1 MPRET
6 ERDKE
11 GQRETRK
18 DKERQGG
25 TKSDKEGKV
34 ASMQTGVSREELVM
48 EQVKFGSSGKKLKI
62 LWAVVVLLLVMTI
75 LFIGL
80 FATERKKA
88 NDAEERAAIANKQ
101 KGTVITTKKPVVPTT
116 PVPGTLI
123 TPDSVQVAASEYLH
137 TSLLFLSFLAE
148 Y

>member
-1 MPRET
+1 MH
-6 ERDKE
+6 DKTVGCKLE
-11 GQRETRK
+11 EPNSKRIEPKCLDRQ
-18 DKERQGG
+18 RQGR

-34 ASMQTGVSREELVM
+34 ASMHTGVSREELVM

-62 LWAVVVLLLVMTI
+62 LSAVVVVLLLVMTI

-80 FATERKKA
+80 YATERKKA

-101 KGTVITTKKPVVPTT
+101 KGA
-116 PVPGTLI
+116 TLI

-137 TSLLFLSFLAE
+137 TSLLFISFFG
-148 Y
+148 